1 MRDKLSN
8 NRNGFTST
16 ANIVVLGLATILFLS
31 VDDRIEQFRIL
42 CVICIC
48 SGCCAS
54 LFYLIQVREVPLKK
68 MADERE
74 AAYKKQLKIEAGLL
88 SEADAVEANE
98 EMTGD
103 ELKSV
108 NTGKKWF
115 EWLKL
120 ETFYIY
126 GMVYMLVRVAI
137 NVTMTIQPF
146 YLTQVTQYGFNPD
159 MPD

>member
-74 AAYKKQLKIEAGLL
+74 AAYKK
-88 SEADAVEANE
+88 
-98 EMTGD
+98 
-103 ELKSV
+103 
-108 NTGKKWF
+108 
-115 EWLKL
+115 
-120 ETFYIY
+120 
-126 GMVYMLVRVAI
+126 
-137 NVTMTIQPF
+137 
-146 YLTQVTQYGFNPD
+146 
-159 MPD
+159 